1 MPSPQQAIYI
11 VLRQIPHGKVVSYG
25 QVAELAGL
33 GRAARLVGQTL
44 KQLPS
49 DTDLPWHRVINSQGK
64 IAFPAGSEPFKRQ
77 LERLEAEGICV
88 AAGKVSLQQ
97 YRWNPL

>member
-1 MPSPQQAIYI
+1 MSSPQQAIYL

-33 GRAARLVGQTL
+33 GRAARLVGRTL
-44 KQLPS
+44 KNLPEDS
-49 DTDLPWHRVINSQGK
+49 DLPWHRVINSQGK
-64 IAFPAGSEPFKRQ
+64 ISFPADSDAFHRQ
-77 LERLEAEGICV
+77 VSRLQAEGINV
-88 AAGKVSLQQ
+88 NAGRISMRQ